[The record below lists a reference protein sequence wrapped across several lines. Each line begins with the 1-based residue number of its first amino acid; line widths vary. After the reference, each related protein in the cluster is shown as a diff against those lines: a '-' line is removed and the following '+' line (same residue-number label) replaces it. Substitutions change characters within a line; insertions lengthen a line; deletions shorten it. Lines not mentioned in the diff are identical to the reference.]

1 MMARA
6 KAHRKAEY
14 TNATAP
20 ALPELKQK
28 SVSRMK
34 NRESNAVKL
43 ALHKILSPGV
53 DRGVHT

>member
-28 SVSRMK
+28 RQQDEK
-34 NRESNAVKL
+34 PESHAVKL
-43 ALHKILSPGV
+43 LLHKTLPDGI